1 MHAIEQKMNDQ
12 NKNEPLHY
20 LEIWKLFNATLVKKK
35 KKKERKK
42 TDTPECIQNNN

>member
-1 MHAIEQKMNDQ
+1 MNDQ
-12 NKNEPLHY
+12 NKNEPIHY
-20 LEIWKLFNATLVKKK
+20 LEIWKLFNATLVKK